1 MASLKPADKTR
12 LAERFAG
19 AIEKSLDRPCSLGD
33 AGGAAWDRIKALSVD
48 HYNDEWQRLD
58 LEARL
63 AILAAANA
71 EGERS
76 WCTLSLIPPCS
87 AILPFYLATLTARQ
101 KWFAQRAAIRMHDEL
116 DEARGLVRDYL
127 LLPFGEERGWL
138 RRVGAAHFSQLE
150 TLQKQ
155 LACDLR
161 VVSFMRSYLLD
172 VCAEA
177 DRARLRQGILDS
189 SDYVRSLFLQVE
201 ANAADA
207 DADAGKEQLQNKKQ
221 KKAVSL

>member
-1 MASLKPADKTR
+1 MKMASLKPADKTR
-12 LAERFAG
+12 LAGKFAD
-19 AIEKSLDRPCSLGD
+19 AIEKSLNRPCSLGD
-33 AGGAAWDRIKALSVD
+33 AGGAGWDRIKALSVD

-76 WCTLSLIPPCS
+76 WCVLSLIPPWC
-87 AILPFYLATLTARQ
+87 AILPFYLATRTPRQ
-101 KWFAQRAAIRMHDEL
+101 KWFAQRAGIRMRDEL
-116 DEARGLVRDYL
+116 DEARGLVREYL
-127 LLPFGEERGWL
+127 LLPFGGERGWL

-201 ANAADA
+201 ATAA
-207 DADAGKEQLQNKKQ
+207 DADAGKERLQNKKQ